1 MQTRSSSKG
10 SSGSDG
16 EVSHGDHTT
25 SAATPGN
32 RSSSKNAHWDTKE
45 ITRLLAFF
53 SEKEGEMTNG
63 NAFKELVYLEAV
75 NVISHLHVKG
85 AKKDSSSISTKWK
98 TVCVSVTA
106 VPSVHRDSFTCGY
119 WRGVVCRNRGSAFRR
134 GRGQG

>member
-1 MQTRSSSKG
+1 MREISGNRSLYHTIIMQTRSSSKG

-63 NAFKELVYLEAV
+63 NAFKEPVYLEAV

-98 TVCVSVTA
+98 AVCVSFICA
-106 VPSVHRDSFTCGY
+106 IL
-119 WRGVVCRNRGSAFRR
+119 VC
-134 GRGQG
+134 